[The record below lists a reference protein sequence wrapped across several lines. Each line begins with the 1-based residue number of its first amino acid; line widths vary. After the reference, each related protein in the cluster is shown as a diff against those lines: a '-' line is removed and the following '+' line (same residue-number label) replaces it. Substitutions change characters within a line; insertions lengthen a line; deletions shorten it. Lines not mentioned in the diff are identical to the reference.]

1 MADVNKNENKS
12 VRLEV
17 RSRGDKGF
25 RREGRLWTPDPV
37 EDSFTEEAA
46 QRLLNEPQLIVR
58 KISGGEN
65 LSAGATGATGATGPQ
80 GPIPTG
86 SPNIADYQPS
96 GVRSNQ
102 PDIAPFGAT
111 GPEGPQ
117 NTTESQ
123 HPPARR
129 K

>member
-1 MADVNKNENKS
+1 MADEKNDNKS

-17 RSRGDKGF
+17 RSRGERGF
-25 RREGRLWTPDPV
+25 RREGRLWGTDPI
-37 EDSFTEEAA
+37 EESFTEEAA

-65 LSAGATGATGATGPQ
+65 LSSGATGATGATG
-80 GPIPTG
+80 GVPTG

-117 NTTESQ
+117 QPSEP
-123 HPPARR
+123 HAPARR